1 MGREIGGIFVGFCK
15 VERAY
20 DFTDLIEV
28 KQLSKAK
35 FHMNRAKKLHF

>member
-35 FHMNRAKKLHF
+35 LHMNRAKKLHF